1 MIHGEFNNLQL
12 SLTVAD
18 KLLGDVRSNYKIIE
32 QNQKLK
38 KKFIASKVYKKMLQ
52 SVKKYENAMREFNSI
67 GIDQKGKPIF
77 LNVTI
82 DSTRL
87 KSSNSFSAGAVNCE
101 VACKVKQTLVN
112 YVS

>member
-1 MIHGEFNNLQL
+1 MIHGQFNNLQL

-18 KLLGDVRSNYKIIE
+18 RLLGDVRNNYKIIE

-52 SVKKYENAMREFNSI
+52 SVKKYENAMNEFNSI
-67 GIDQKGKPIF
+67 GIDHKGKLTF
-77 LNVTI
+77 LILII

-87 KSSNSFSAGAVNCE
+87 KSSKSFSAGAVNLE
-101 VACKVKQTLVN
+101 VANKVKETLVN